1 MEMVCLI
8 IITIIICRY
17 ETLMDELS
25 HVFSL
30 PLQNNSGDTND
41 RYTNGH

>member
-1 MEMVCLI
+1 
-8 IITIIICRY
+8 
-17 ETLMDELS
+17 MDELS

-30 PLQNNSGDTND
+30 PLQNNSGDTNVND